1 MRRDDER
8 VDPVG
13 AETYLRLLAESELRR
28 PASSRRGPG
37 AERIW
42 LAATALIA
50 VGGIDQEAAH
60 HVLAEFEAA
69 AALRGKAP
77 GMPGT
82 AGHYRPVSARPQ
94 SAVRPAGPSASLCTV
109 PVGAALPLPPER
121 EGWHGEFWLL
131 ALVIADGY
139 AAVTVA
145 ARWAGQTR
153 RSASGRP
160 AHAPFHQV
168 GAVDDQGRSY
178 RASLWDRGLEDG
190 REWWDGHLGLSP
202 APPAGTRWLDIGPGA
217 RGAHVR
223 IDLDAHPAPAEVT
236 AGPAPPASAAA
247 RLLDRA
253 AEALLSAGRSAPMTG
268 VNHRVAAVMQALAE
282 GRAVPPGD
290 PALARLAALGSALG
304 LDLGQPG
311 TDRASLPE
319 AWASILAARGARDG
333 PQAIAPFAV
342 TLPELDGASFAL
354 AGLRSSREGATLHAL
369 ARGWEPRSWGWL
381 AFGHRL
387 DDTPPDPSLSWLARD
402 STGRW
407 HIAEQMVWG
416 DGRNGTAQIQAY
428 LIPPLHPAATSL
440 EVILTGTSGRVR
452 VTVPLH
458 WQTPR

>member
-1 MRRDDER
+1 
-8 VDPVG
+8 
-13 AETYLRLLAESELRR
+13 
-28 PASSRRGPG
+28 
-37 AERIW
+37 
-42 LAATALIA
+42 
-50 VGGIDQEAAH
+50 
-60 HVLAEFEAA
+60 
-69 AALRGKAP
+69 
-77 GMPGT
+77 
-82 AGHYRPVSARPQ
+82 
-94 SAVRPAGPSASLCTV
+94 
-109 PVGAALPLPPER
+109 
-121 EGWHGEFWLL
+121 
-131 ALVIADGY
+131 
-139 AAVTVA
+139 VA
-145 ARWAGQTR
+145 ARWAGHNR
-153 RSASGRP
+153 RPVSGRP

-168 GAVDDQGRSY
+168 GAVDDRGRSY
-178 RASLWDRGLEDG
+178 RTSLWDRGLEDG

-223 IDLDAHPAPAEVT
+223 IDLVAQPTPAEVT
-236 AGPAPPASAAA
+236 AGPAPPTSAAA

-268 VNHRVAAVMQALAE
+268 VSHRVAAVMQALAE

-290 PALARLAALGSALG
+290 PAMARLAALGSALG
-304 LDLGQPG
+304 LDLAQPG
-311 TDRASLPE
+311 AGGTSVPE

-369 ARGWEPRSWGWL
+369 ARGWQPHGWGWL
-381 AFGHRL
+381 AFGDRL
-387 DDTPPDPSLSWLARD
+387 DDIPPHPSLSWQARD

-407 HIAEQMVWG
+407 HIAEQMSWSDAG
-416 DGRNGTAQIQAY
+416 GGTAQIQAH

-452 VTVPLH
+452 VTVPLR